1 MVQSLS
7 RFRLF
12 MTPWTAAHQPSPS
25 FTISWSLLKCM
36 SIEMLML
43 INCLILCHPLLLPI
57 IFPSIKILSIELAL
71 QMRWPKYRSF
81 SISPSNEYSGL
92 IYFRIDWFDLLAVQ
106 RTLNRLSTYIL
117 MYLSLQTLSSF
128 HFYFTVYT
136 LCKRYSI
143 PHF

>member
-81 SISPSNEYSGL
+81 SISPFNEYSGL
-92 IYFRIDWFDLLAVQ
+92 IYFRIDWFNLLAIQGTLKSLLQHHNLKVSILWHSPVFMVQ
-106 RTLNRLSTYIL
+106 LSHPYMT
-117 MYLSLQTLSSF
+117 TG
-128 HFYFTVYT
+128 
-136 LCKRYSI
+136 R
-143 PHF
+143 P